1 MHKLGKVDE
10 TDNFLEN
17 NNLSKLTKSYPTKW
31 HKGKRE
37 IKESYRKDTRYKLKT
52 TVLMIHKLF

>member
-31 HKGKRE
+31 HKGKKRN
-37 IKESYRKDTRYKLKT
+37 
-52 TVLMIHKLF
+52 